1 MRNDLV
7 FVADFETSKED
18 DKTWV
23 YLWGLMGVFSRNV
36 EYGRSIDDFM
46 NRIHN
51 KSMTIYFHNAKFDVS
66 FIIVWL
72 LSHGFKYSE
81 NRQEKCFK
89 TLYNGDGTFY
99 SLKIWYKN
107 KTVKI
112 LDSLKLLVS
121 SVEKLANDF
130 ALDECKGKIDY
141 NRVIKPEEKLPEG
154 YLDYLYHDLSIVGSC
169 LKYFFN
175 YGNKMTIASNALTDY
190 KQMQPQFK
198 KKFPVLTFEEDAF
211 CRKSYKG
218 GFCWKNPDV
227 YEVGEGSVFDVN
239 SLYPFVMNTS
249 LLPVYR
255 PIYFT
260 GEYKD
265 NKVYPLFIIRVRMS
279 CTVKP
284 GSIPTIQLKNNFRYA
299 ENEYL
304 TSIDTPEEMTLTS
317 IDYELIRKHYDITYI
332 DYIDGYM
339 FKAEYGLFTDYVE
352 KWQDLKQKG
361 NPSERSIAKLFS
373 NSLYGKFGKN
383 PISTRK
389 IPYLE
394 DGVLKFKTTDFET
407 SNSIFVPVA
416 AFITAYARRHTITAA
431 QHFYSLGKLCYCD
444 TDSVHIIGNN
454 DGFLPEDSKK
464 LGYWKLENRFDK
476 AKFIRQKT
484 YIEIID
490 GKTIVKCAGMSKELK
505 DKISYDDFTEGFTGV
520 RLIAKNIKGGVAL
533 VERPFQIK

>member
-7 FVADFETSKED
+7 FVADFETSKEG

-23 YLWGLMGVFSRNV
+23 YLWGLMSVFSKTV

-46 NRIHN
+46 FRILN

-72 LSHGFKYSE
+72 LSNGYEYSE
-81 NRQEKCFK
+81 TRREKAFK

-107 KTVKI
+107 KTIKI

-121 SVEKLANDF
+121 SVEKLATDF
-130 ALDECKGKIDY
+130 GLDESKGKINYDRIIY
-141 NRVIKPEEKLPEG
+141 PETTLPAG
-154 YLDYLYHDLSIVGSC
+154 YLQYVYHDLSIVASC
-169 LKYFFN
+169 LNYFFN
-175 YGNKMTIASNALTDY
+175 YGNKMTIASNALTVY

-198 KKFPVLTFEEDAF
+198 KKFPVLTFDEDAF

-227 YEVGEGSVFDVN
+227 YEVGKGCVFDVN
-239 SLYPFVMNTS
+239 SLYPYVMRSS

-255 PIYFT
+255 PLYFT
-260 GEYKD
+260 GEYKP
-265 NKVYPLFIIRVRMS
+265 NKIYPLFIARVRLS
-279 CTVKP
+279 AKIKA
-284 GSIPTIQLKNNFRYA
+284 GYIPTIQLKNNFRYA

-304 TSIDTPEEMTLTS
+304 TAIDTPEEITLTS
-317 IDYELIRKHYDITYI
+317 IDYELIKKHYDLSYI
-332 DYIDGYM
+332 EFIDGYM
-339 FKAEYGLFTDYVE
+339 FKAEYDLFTAYVD
-352 KWQDLKQKG
+352 KWQNLKQNG

-407 SNSIFVPVA
+407 SDSIFVPMA
-416 AFITAYARRHTITAA
+416 AFITAYARMHTISAA
-431 QHFYSLGKLCYCD
+431 QHFYALGKLCYCD
-444 TDSVHIIGNN
+444 TDSVHIIGDN
-454 DGFLPEDSKK
+454 DGFLPEHNKK
-464 LGYWKLENRFDK
+464 LGCWKLENKFDK

-484 YIEIID
+484 YIEIIGD
-490 GKTIVKCAGMSKELK
+490 KTIVKCAGMSKELK
-505 DKISYDDFTEGFTGV
+505 DKVSYEDFTEGFTGV